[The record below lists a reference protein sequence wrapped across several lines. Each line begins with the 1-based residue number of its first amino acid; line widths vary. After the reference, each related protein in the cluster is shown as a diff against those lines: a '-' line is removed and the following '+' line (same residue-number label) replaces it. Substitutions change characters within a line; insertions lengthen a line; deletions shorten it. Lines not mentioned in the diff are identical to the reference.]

1 MTDHRDRYDGT
12 EPDPDADRW
21 SAWLP
26 PLDPTADHTGAA
38 DPARPDPAQAQ
49 SPGPAGSV
57 GPAGSGGPAAPALP
71 QSSRPATPPSVP
83 AQRASSS
90 YRSTPPSPVGQQWAA
105 VGPRRFLALSIFATF
120 FGFTP
125 FGIVAIFTSLSVG
138 KLVRAGRVA
147 EAERVSRRA
156 RNWAIAALVLRV
168 LWSLYYSFVLSS

>member
-1 MTDHRDRYDGT
+1 MTDHRDRNDGT

-38 DPARPDPAQAQ
+38 DPALPDPAQAQ
-49 SPGPAGSV
+49 SPGPAGSG
-57 GPAGSGGPAAPALP
+57 GPAGPALP

-138 KLVRAGRVA
+138 KLLRAGRVA